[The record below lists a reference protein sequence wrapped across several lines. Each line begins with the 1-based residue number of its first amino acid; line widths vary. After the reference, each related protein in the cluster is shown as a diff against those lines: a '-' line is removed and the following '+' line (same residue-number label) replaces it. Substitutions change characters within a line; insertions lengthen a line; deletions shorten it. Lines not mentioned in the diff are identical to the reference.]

1 MVLFS
6 GIPKNPR
13 CPLFLHLLF
22 SGEVKE
28 NMTRWVR
35 NLRIWGFGWLSIAL
49 AHFPFSWL
57 DRTKSQ
63 PTQIKRTEHLRA
75 HYLLI
80 SKNSPRGLPLEHLIS
95 IHLAVRLRGGAGHC
109 LWPLCNQL
117 GSGEK
122 TIPPHESDLILQQQ
136 VSITSNC
143 FLLKGRVLDQMTI

>member
-35 NLRIWGFGWLSIAL
+35 NLKIWGFGWLSIAL

-95 IHLAVRLRGGAGHC
+95 IHLAVRLQRQGA
-109 LWPLCNQL
+109 LPLA
-117 GSGEK
+117 S
-122 TIPPHESDLILQQQ
+122 LQSVRQWREDN
-136 VSITSNC
+136 STSRIWLNPATTNEYN
-143 FLLKGRVLDQMTI
+143 FKLLLA